1 MKLLIPLLFF
11 LLPGIASAE
20 FRAGSF
26 IENLLESSLDKAA
39 VQTTCI
45 TLIAS
50 DDSSSNNHD
59 HAESEEDEEPDCE

>member
-11 LLPGIASAE
+11 LLPGIASAD

-26 IENLLESSLDKAA
+26 VENLLDKAA
-39 VQTTCI
+39 VQTTCV

-50 DDSSSNNHD
+50 DDSSSNSHD
-59 HAESEEDEEPDCE
+59 HAESGEEEEPDCE